1 MNPIYQEGQMAEA
14 SNAMH
19 EIRLPQGTI
28 RYRDAGSGAP
38 IVFVHGLL
46 VDGRLWQDVT
56 PQLVDEF
63 RCVVPDLPLGSHTSP
78 MAEETDLSP
87 PGLARIVADLLA
99 ALELDRVTLVG
110 NDTGGAICQLVAT
123 RHPERLARLVLT
135 PCDAYKDFLPP
146 AFRPLQWAA
155 HVPGLPAAL
164 FQPFRLGAVRGSPLG
179 FGWLI
184 KRRPLDSELLESWL
198 RPSLEDPAVRRDAAE
213 ILRRIDNR
221 YTLEA
226 AEQLREFDRPTLIA
240 WATEDRFFKL
250 RNAKRLAEAIP
261 NARLELIEDAR
272 TFVPLDQP
280 KRLAEL
286 IAAFIRETSG

>member
-1 MNPIYQEGQMAEA
+1 MAQPSADLQEIQV
-14 SNAMH
+14 
-19 EIRLPQGTI
+19 PQGTI
-28 RYRDAGSGAP
+28 RYRDVGSGEP

-46 VDGRLWQDVT
+46 VDGRLWRDVT
-56 PQLVDEF
+56 PHLADEF
-63 RCVVPDLPLGSHTSP
+63 RCIVPDLPLGSHTIP
-78 MAEETDLSP
+78 MAEGTDLSP
-87 PGLARIVADLLA
+87 PGLARILADLFEALA
-99 ALELDRVTLVG
+99 LDRVTLVG

-123 RHPERLARLVLT
+123 RHSERLARLVLT

-155 HVPGLPAAL
+155 RVPGLPRAL
-164 FQPFRLGAVRGSPLG
+164 FQPFRLDAARRSPLG

-198 RPSLEDPAVRRDAAE
+198 RPSLEDPAVRRDAVE

-221 YTLEA
+221 FTLEA
-226 AEQLREFDRPTLIA
+226 AERLREFYRPTLIA

-250 RNAKRLAEAIP
+250 RNGKRLAEAIP

-286 IAAFIRETSG
+286 IAAFIEETSEAPAATGGG